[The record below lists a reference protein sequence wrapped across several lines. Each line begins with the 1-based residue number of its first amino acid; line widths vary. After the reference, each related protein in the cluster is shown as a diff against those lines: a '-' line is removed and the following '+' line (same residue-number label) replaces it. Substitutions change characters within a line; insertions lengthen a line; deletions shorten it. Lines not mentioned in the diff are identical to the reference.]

1 MSDVF
6 KHITVSSDSDED
18 EIIYAGVR
26 GDRDEAEPIVDAGAS
41 TGEPAGVYGG
51 NAVSEAEGSDEEG
64 ECPVSDDAL
73 ETAPTPVAPAPTP
86 SPSSSPAVAS
96 AASHASEP
104 PKGVSQKS
112 GDEAT
117 EADDLDVGPMPL
129 AQRIVIVAV
138 VICLIGAIAYYLAF
152 MR

>member
-1 MSDVF
+1 M
-6 KHITVSSDSDED
+6 KHN
-18 EIIYAGVR
+18 AKPMLPALLAACLFCGP
-26 GDRDEAEPIVDAGAS
+26 ALADA
-41 TGEPAGVYGG
+41 PK
-51 NAVSEAEGSDEEG
+51 
-64 ECPVSDDAL
+64 
-73 ETAPTPVAPAPTP
+73 
-86 SPSSSPAVAS
+86 
-96 AASHASEP
+96 AAAD
-104 PKGVSQKS
+104 KGVSQKS